1 MRRRL
6 WALGAI
12 LAALLI
18 VAAIP
23 AAVGGS
29 GKTILRGQTLVG
41 VPTAFTGT
49 RAPIRGVNGGGVPW
63 VLDFGRVEL
72 SQGGFVSVKV
82 KGLVIDP
89 NAASAAAGTNP
100 SPVFRVL
107 VSCLNAT
114 AGIDNVLSD
123 PFPATTGL
131 GAGDAEAELQLAIP
145 DPCIA
150 PIVFVTSNG
159 GSWFASTGG

>member
-12 LAALLI
+12 VAALAI

-23 AAVGGS
+23 AAAGGAARPSCAARRWS
-29 GKTILRGQTLVG
+29 GCRRRS
-41 VPTAFTGT
+41 
-49 RAPIRGVNGGGVPW
+49 RAPGADPRRQRRRVAVG
-63 VLDFGRVEL
+63 LDFGRVEL

-100 SPVFRVL
+100 SPCSGCSSAASTPRPG
-107 VSCLNAT
+107 STTCSAT
-114 AGIDNVLSD
+114 RSRPRPGSARGMRRRSSSS
-123 PFPATTGL
+123 PS
-131 GAGDAEAELQLAIP
+131 P